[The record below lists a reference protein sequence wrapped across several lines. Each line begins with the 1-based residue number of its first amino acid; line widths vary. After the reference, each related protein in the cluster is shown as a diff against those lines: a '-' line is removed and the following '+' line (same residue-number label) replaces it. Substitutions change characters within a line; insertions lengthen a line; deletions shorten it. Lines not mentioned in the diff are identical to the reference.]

1 MGEAMKLYLS
11 SNGLGNES
19 DKLIAMLSDNK
30 RAAVIF
36 NALDSSGDA
45 ERKQA
50 AVNREIEILAGLGIE
65 AVGFDLRPYFGRPES
80 LKEEIANFGLVWVI
94 GGNTFVLRR
103 AINQSGLDR
112 FLEENRNND
121 DFVYA
126 GYSAGVCVLA
136 PTLRGIDLVDD
147 PHEAPEGY
155 DERVIW
161 DGLSL
166 IDYCIAPHYKS
177 GHEES
182 ELIDR
187 AVEYFID
194 KKMLFKA
201 LHDGDVIVVE

>member
-1 MGEAMKLYLS
+1 MKLYLS

-19 DKLIAMLSDNK
+19 DKLISMLSDNK

-65 AVGFDLRPYFGRPES
+65 AVGFDLRLYFGRPES
-80 LKEEIANFGLVWVI
+80 LKEEMANFGLVWVI

-103 AINQSGLDR
+103 AMNQSGLDR

-147 PHEAPEGY
+147 PHEAPEGV
-155 DERVIW
+155 R
-161 DGLSL
+161 
-166 IDYCIAPHYKS
+166 
-177 GHEES
+177 
-182 ELIDR
+182 
-187 AVEYFID
+187 
-194 KKMLFKA
+194 
-201 LHDGDVIVVE
+201 

>member
-1 MGEAMKLYLS
+1 MKLYLS

-19 DKLIAMLSDNK
+19 DKLISMLSDNK

-45 ERKQA
+45 ERKLA

-65 AVGFDLRPYFGRPES
+65 AVGFDLRLYFGRPES
-80 LKEEIANFGLVWVI
+80 LKEEMANFGLVWVI

-103 AINQSGLDR
+103 AMNQSGLDR

-136 PTLRGIDLVDD
+136 PTLRGSTSSTTRMKRRKGTMNVLYGTGC
-147 PHEAPEGY
+147 P
-155 DERVIW
+155 
-161 DGLSL
+161 
-166 IDYCIAPHYKS
+166 
-177 GHEES
+177 
-182 ELIDR
+182 
-187 AVEYFID
+187 
-194 KKMLFKA
+194 
-201 LHDGDVIVVE
+201 